1 MKSNAILIITFF
13 LLTGILL
20 SQPKLKIE
28 GGDTYNWGNVKV
40 KDSPLKAKVK
50 LYNVGT
56 DSLKILTVKPTCG
69 CTTAPLDKNV
79 LLPGDSA
86 TLDIKLNI
94 GDVAGPMHKAI
105 NINTNDPSKPNSV
118 LNLRAEVDVPI
129 TFYPS
134 KFFAF
139 GQMYVGEEAKR
150 SVKMIN
156 KTNQKIMLKDID
168 VQPKDIKVNIEDGDI
183 LPPNGEIEI
192 IATTTP
198 EKVGTFSC
206 RLTFKTDHPDM
217 PEVNLSGWGTINLEK
232 PKNPAA
238 TEQVKPK

>member
-1 MKSNAILIITFF
+1 MIGKAITILSFF
-13 LLTGILL
+13 LFSGIILA
-20 SQPKLKIE
+20 QPKLKVE
-28 GGDTYNWGNVKV
+28 CGETYNWGNVKV

-94 GDVAGPMHKAI
+94 GDISGPMHKTI
-105 NINTNDPSKPNSV
+105 NINTNDPAKPNTV
-118 LNLRAEVDVPI
+118 LHLRAEVDVPI
-129 TFYPS
+129 TFFPS

-168 VQPKDIKVNIEDGDI
+168 MQPQNIKVNIEDGDV

-198 EKVGTFSC
+198 DKVGTFSC

-232 PKNPAA
+232 PKETGNSV
-238 TEQVKPK
+238 QPKQK

>member
-1 MKSNAILIITFF
+1 TILLIIFVWVS
-13 LLTGILL
+13 GIL
-20 SQPKLKIE
+20 SAQPKLKIE
-28 GGDTYNWGNVKV
+28 GGDTYNWGNVKE
-40 KDSPLKAKVK
+40 KDSPLKAKLK

-56 DSLKILTVKPTCG
+56 DSLRILTVKPTCG

-79 LLPGDSA
+79 LGAGDSA
-86 TLDIKLNI
+86 TLDIKLTI
-94 GDVAGPMHKAI
+94 SGVAGPLHKTI
-105 NINTNDPSKPNSV
+105 NINTNDSSKPNAV
-118 LNLRAEVDVPI
+118 LHLRAEVEVPV

-156 KTNQKIMLKDID
+156 KTNQRIMIKDID
-168 VQPKDIKVNIEDGDI
+168 MQPSNIKINLEDGDI

-192 IATTTP
+192 IAAITP
-198 EKVGTFSC
+198 DKAGTFSC
-206 RLTFKTDHPDM
+206 RLTFKTNHPDL
-217 PEVNLSGWGTINLEK
+217 PEVNLTGWGTINNEK
-232 PKNPAA
+232 PKETGN

>member
-1 MKSNAILIITFF
+1 MIRNALLIITFF
-13 LLTGILL
+13 LSTGLMF

-28 GGDTYNWGNVKV
+28 CGDTYNWGNVKE

-50 LYNVGT
+50 LYNIGN
-56 DSLKILTVKPTCG
+56 DSLRILTVKPTCG

-79 LLPGDSA
+79 LAAGDSA

-94 GDVAGPMHKAI
+94 GSIAGPLHKTI
-105 NINTNDPSKPNSV
+105 NINTNDSSKPNAV
-118 LNLRAEVDVPI
+118 LHLRAEVEVPI

-139 GQMYVGEEAKR
+139 NQMYVGEEAKR

-156 KTNQKIMLKDID
+156 KTNQRIMLKDID
-168 VQPKDIKVNIEDGDI
+168 IQPSNIKVNIEDGDI

-192 IATTTP
+192 VATTTP
-198 EKVGTFSC
+198 EKAGAFSC
-206 RLTFKTDHPDM
+206 SLTFKTDHPDM

-238 TEQVKPK
+238 TEQSKPK

>member
-1 MKSNAILIITFF
+1 MKRNAILIITFF
-13 LLTGILL
+13 LFTGILL

-28 GGDTYNWGNVKV
+28 CGDTYNWGNVKE

-56 DSLKILTVKPTCG
+56 DSLKIMNVKPTCG

-79 LLPGDSA
+79 LGPGDSA
-86 TLDIKLNI
+86 TLDIKLTI
-94 GDVAGPMHKAI
+94 SGISGALHKTI
-105 NINTNDPSKPNSV
+105 NIKSNDSLKPNAV
-118 LNLRAEVDVPI
+118 LHLRAEVEVPV

-156 KTNQKIMLKDID
+156 KTNQRIMLKDID
-168 VQPKDIKVNIEDGDI
+168 MQPPSIEVNIEDGDI

-192 IATTTP
+192 IATITP
-198 EKVGTFSC
+198 DKAGTFSC
-206 RLTFKTDHPDM
+206 RLTFKTNHPDL
-217 PEVNLSGWGTINLEK
+217 PEVNLTGWGNINNEK
-232 PKNPAA
+232 PKSTGNAE
-238 TEQVKPK
+238 TVKPK

>member
-1 MKSNAILIITFF
+1 
-13 LLTGILL
+13 
-20 SQPKLKIE
+20 
-28 GGDTYNWGNVKV
+28 
-40 KDSPLKAKVK
+40 
-50 LYNVGT
+50 
-56 DSLKILTVKPTCG
+56 
-69 CTTAPLDKNV
+69 LDKTV
-79 LLPGDSA
+79 LGAGDSA

-94 GDVAGPMHKAI
+94 GDISGPLHKTI
-105 NINTNDPSKPNSV
+105 NITSNDTSKPNAV
-118 LNLRAEVDVPI
+118 LHLRAEVEVPI

-156 KTNQKIMLKDID
+156 KTNQRIMLKDID
-168 VQPKDIKVNIEDGDI
+168 MQPPTIKVNLEDGDV

-198 EKVGTFSC
+198 NKVGTFSC
-206 RLTFKTDHPDM
+206 RLTFKTNHPDI

-232 PKNPAA
+232 PKDAGN
-238 TEQVKPK
+238 TGTVKPK